1 MVICILYAENRHV
14 DHVDNLFLSM
24 REQPARIIVNENNE
38 EKIGLLQSIEREDGS
53 GLSFNVT
60 VLVDNEYI
68 VYYIRVPDSV

>member
-1 MVICILYAENRHV
+1 M
-14 DHVDNLFLSM
+14 
-24 REQPARIIVNENNE
+24 NENNE

>member
-14 DHVDNLFLSM
+14 DNVDNLFLSM

-60 VLVDNEYI
+60 VLVDNEYN
-68 VYYIRVPDSV
+68 VYYIRVTDSV